1 MERVWYYAEAGMQQ
15 GPVGIEEL
23 RARAASGALQP
34 SDLVWQPAFGNVW
47 RPAGEVPE
55 LFSSRLAETPPLPDH
70 ATLAD
75 VPLTGVTGARP
86 SCFSAASQAFEGMR
100 AVLFRTF
107 DITRWFSIGFC
118 AWLAY
123 IGTQSSMPN
132 INRPGV
138 VSAESL
144 KQQIDSVLRHGFAVL
159 TDTPKLFFGV
169 SIMLIALALALLFCR
184 LRSRGDFM
192 FLHRWY
198 RPDASISQCWWA
210 SRAAGRELFVWR
222 VYFFLIAALLFVLM
236 AASGY
241 GMVVRPYVASGYQ
254 WHAALVKPAIACV
267 TVSALLGMAVQVIAH
282 LAKAFVVPVMYWH
295 GVSASRA
302 WLAVFSLCNQYP
314 FAVLGYLCCGMACAV
329 FAGFV
334 ILAAGLLTCCI
345 GFIPLLLPFL
355 NAVVLLP
362 YTFFFRGYAVCFLSQ
377 WRPDLVPASA

>member
-1 MERVWYYAEAGMQQ
+1 MEKVWYYAEAGMQQ
-15 GPVGIEEL
+15 GPVGFDEL
-23 RARAASGALQP
+23 RARAASGALRP
-34 SDLVWQPAFGNVW
+34 SDLVWQPAFGNAW
-47 RPAGEVPE
+47 RPAGEIPE
-55 LFSSRLAETPPLPDH
+55 LFAPVLAETPSLPEH
-70 ATLAD
+70 ATLVD

-86 SCFSAASQAFEGMR
+86 SGITAVTQAFAGMTT
-100 AVLFRTF
+100 VLFRTF

-132 INRPGV
+132 FNRAG
-138 VSAESL
+138 SASAGSL
-144 KQQIDSVLRHGFAVL
+144 KQQIDSALRQSVSVLD
-159 TDTPKLFFGV
+159 DTPKLVFGAA
-169 SIMLIALALALLFCR
+169 IMLTALALALLFCR

-198 RPDASISQCWWA
+198 RPDAPISQCWWA

-222 VYFFLIAALLFVLM
+222 VYFFLIAVLLFALT
-236 AASGY
+236 AAFGY
-241 GMVVRPYVASGYQ
+241 GTVVRPYVAAGYQ
-254 WHAALVKPAIACV
+254 WHAALIKPAILCV
-267 TVSALLGMAVQVIAH
+267 TVSALLGIAVQVIAH
-282 LAKAFVVPVMYWH
+282 LAKAFVVPIMYWH

-329 FAGFV
+329 FAVLV
-334 ILAAGLLTCCI
+334 ILGVGLLTCCV
-345 GFIPLLLPFL
+345 GLIPLLLPFL
-355 NAVVLLP
+355 NAVALLP